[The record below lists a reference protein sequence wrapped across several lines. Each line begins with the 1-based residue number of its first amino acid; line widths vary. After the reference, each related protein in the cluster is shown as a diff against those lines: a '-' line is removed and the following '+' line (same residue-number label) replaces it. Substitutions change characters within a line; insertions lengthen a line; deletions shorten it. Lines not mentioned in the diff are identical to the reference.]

1 VEEDK
6 FVEFLFKPT
15 PGVAANLIENFQTP
29 MRALPLIAALLA
41 FLFLSAL
48 CPASLGQQSAAS
60 PSPTPAQ
67 LTTLPAGVL
76 DAELKSAR
84 GLAFKLS
91 DYSGKVLVINLW
103 ATWLGP
109 SRMEIPELVKLQ
121 SRFWSRGVRV
131 VGLSTEDPKESIV
144 AVRAFVRN
152 YQIQYKVGWAPPNV
166 AQTLIQGQEALPQTY
181 IISGTGRIVR
191 RFVGFNPQKAPTQF
205 EEAIEEALKD
215 SPQSTETAP
224 ARQRSRQ
231 AKNDRPTRR

>member
-1 VEEDK
+1 
-6 FVEFLFKPT
+6 
-15 PGVAANLIENFQTP
+15 